1 MPKFSQDRGGR
12 RLQNAVTVAVWCLA
26 AGLLTETLILAR
38 HNERLKKAPPPPSL
52 GSLFVT
58 PGEMVGELAGVGPQG
73 RYERVALPG
82 VGSYMLVA
90 TLSPGCLSCTEE
102 ATQLK
107 LLLGSAPKPR
117 PTSPITNSDS
127 PQFRKPSYWAQAGW
141 FRRRGMEHLQ
151 MRRFKNLQRLWR
163 RTGPP
168 QCAKYGR

>member
-38 HNERLKKAPPPPSL
+38 QNERLKKAPPPPSL

-73 RYERVALPG
+73 RYERVALLG

-107 LLLGSAPKPR
+107 LLLGSAPTYGWR
-117 PTSPITNSDS
+117 ALVVSHGQ
-127 PQFRKPSYWAQAGW
+127 PQDTAAFIQSQML
-141 FRRRGMEHLQ
+141 RGTAWGAAS
-151 MRRFKNLQRLWR
+151 R
-163 RTGPP
+163 G
-168 QCAKYGR
+168 CAC